1 MVDEY
6 ISLKEALHRP
16 DRLALT
22 WEMVPGRGVNA
33 PNQKKVLEMAELA
46 VQDRLLHGITLTD
59 SPGGKP
65 SILTYPLAAAIKK
78 SGIEPIVHYTCKDKN
93 RSAIESDLYAL
104 AGAGL
109 KNLLVMTGDY
119 PMDSVMGQAKPV
131 FDLDSVQTLRLAET
145 LNQKEEAGFF
155 AGAVVSPFK
164 ETEAETMAQYYKL
177 DKKIAS
183 GAQFIISQMGYDVK
197 KMDELAQ
204 YMRKKHPNVAL
215 IGNVFVL
222 SLPAARLM
230 HANKIPGC
238 VVSDAL
244 LREIEAEA
252 VLPGEKKERQLL
264 RAAKLYAVLKGLNYD
279 GINIGGHGLHYQD
292 VKQIIEQG
300 EALSADYQ
308 SLLPEFAYAKP
319 GRFYLS
325 AAQPTSGPAGEE
337 AKGKTARLKLFQWLH
352 ETVFAKEARCFPLIR
367 RIMKQIDDSSL
378 EKPFTYFEFLVKGIA
393 NQCRFCGDCVLHELA
408 FICPMSSCPKQ
419 QRNGACGGSCEGWC
433 EVFPGERKCIYVS
446 IYQAY
451 RATREE
457 RVLQERYFPP
467 CNWRLYKTSSWL
479 NYFRQLEEEENEKR
493 EK

>member
-1 MVDEY
+1 MTEKGM
-6 ISLKEALHRP
+6 SLKEALQRT

-46 VQDRLLHGITLTD
+46 ANDRLLHGITLTD

-119 PMDSVMGQAKPV
+119 PMDSVLGQAKPV
-131 FDLDSVQTLRLAET
+131 FDLDSVQTLRLVET

-177 DKKIAS
+177 DKKIAN
-183 GAQFIISQMGYDVK
+183 GAQFIISQMGYDAK
-197 KMDELAQ
+197 KSSELAQ
-204 YMRKKHPNVAL
+204 YMRKKHPKIAL

-252 VLPGEKKERQLL
+252 ALPGEKKERQLL

-279 GINIGGHGLHYQD
+279 GINIGGHGLHYRD

-300 EALSADYQ
+300 EALSADYLK
-308 SLLPEFAYAKP
+308 LLPEFAYAKP

-325 AAQPTSGPAGEE
+325 AAQPTSASEE
-337 AKGKTARLKLFQWLH
+337 AAGKTARLKFFEWLH

-367 RIMKQIDDSSL
+367 RLMHTIEHSALK
-378 EKPFTYFEFLVKGIA
+378 EPFTKFEFIVKGLV
-393 NQCRFCGDCVLHELA
+393 NRCLFCGDCVLHDLA

-419 QRNGACGGSCEGWC
+419 QRNGACGGSCDGWC
-433 EVFPGERKCIYVS
+433 EVFPGEKRCIYVS

-451 RATREE
+451 HATSTEK
-457 RVLQERYFPP
+457 VLQERYFPP
-467 CNWRLYKTSSWL
+467 CNWRRYKTSSWL
-479 NYFRQLEEEENEKR
+479 NYFRQLEEEEKEKR
-493 EK
+493 ER